1 MLTERIQMAKDNYVN
16 SKPHISYERARIWTE
31 AYKKTEG
38 EPVIIRRAKAFGAV
52 CEQLAVTIFPG
63 ELIVGAVGEFR
74 KCGILTPEFSWTWVD
89 AEMDSFSERVQDPY
103 EMTDEQR
110 QFVRN
115 HIFPYWRGKS
125 LEEAY
130 LAQLP
135 KEIAKVAVDT
145 GIIDIDSKWRQSVGE
160 ITPDYEDGLFPKG
173 FRGIIEECRAKKSK
187 LNLSYPGDREKRE
200 FYDSVILVSKG
211 LITLAR
217 RYADKAE
224 LTAETEKDKERKRE
238 LMDIARICRRVPEFS
253 PASFQEALQM
263 IWFYQLGG
271 ILMENPLS
279 LNPGR
284 FDQYM
289 YPYYQYDVRHKL
301 HSNEEILELIECYWL
316 KLSEW
321 VWTIS
326 ANTADFFAGYNQFQN
341 LTVGGCDR
349 DGKDVT
355 NELSYLALRATSE
368 LKTHQPGL
376 SVRISRDSPREFID
390 AVMELVA
397 QGTGFPAIHSDRTG
411 YRMLK
416 NLGYETE
423 DARDWNNCGCV
434 VPHFRKTFEWTSTVN
449 VNFSGALEYATNG
462 GKSRLTGKQMGL
474 ALNRSRKFKTYEE
487 LEAAF
492 FKQFDNLIEISV
504 AGTLVAQKLQK
515 EMIPRPLFSALFGE
529 CLESGRDLVEG
540 GAKYN
545 IGPVLTGIGLAE
557 TANSLAA
564 IKQLV
569 YVDKV
574 CTVDE
579 LLTALDHNWEGYE
592 KLRVLAVGAPKYG
605 NDNDFVDDIARKIA
619 NHFNEKA
626 STYTDIYG
634 SRFVSAFMGIS
645 NFIPTGRVIGATASG
660 RKAGTPISEGVSP
673 VAGTDI
679 STPLAVMKSAAKM
692 NQDIHSGGTLLN
704 IRLGHELVNTK
715 RGRSSLAAAVLA
727 FFDLG
732 TFHVQFNTLSTETL
746 LDAQAHPENYK
757 DLLVRVAGYST
768 QFVHLSK
775 TLQDSII
782 RRSVHNAF

>member
-1 MLTERIQMAKDNYVN
+1 MLTERIQAAKDNYIN

-38 EPVIIRRAKAFGAV
+38 ESPIIRRAKAFKSV
-52 CEQLAVTIFPG
+52 CEQLVVTIFPG

-89 AEMDSFSERVQDPY
+89 EEMDTFSERVQDPY
-103 EMTDEQR
+103 EMKEEQR
-110 QFVRN
+110 RFVRK
-115 HIFPYWRGKS
+115 HIFPYWKGRS

-173 FRGIIEECRAKKSK
+173 FRGIIEECKAKKRM
-187 LNLSYPGDREKRE
+187 LHLSRPGDREKTE
-200 FYDSVILVSKG
+200 FYDSVISVSEG
-211 LITLAR
+211 LIILAR
-217 RYADKAE
+217 RYADKADS
-224 LTAETEKDKERKRE
+224 LARSEKDTIRKGELKE
-238 LMDIARICRRVPEFS
+238 IARTCRHVPEF
-253 PASFQEALQM
+253 PPKSFREALQM

-289 YPYYQYDVRHKL
+289 YPYYQYDIKHKL
-301 HSNEEILELIECYWL
+301 HDDEGILELIECYWL

-341 LTVGGCDR
+341 LTVGGSDR
-349 DGKDVT
+349 NGKDAT
-355 NELSYLALRATSE
+355 NELSYLALKATSE
-368 LKTHQPGL
+368 VKTHQPGL
-376 SVRISRDSPREFID
+376 SVRISGDSPRKFID

-397 QGTGFPAIHSDRTG
+397 QGTGFPAIHSDKTG

-416 NLGYETE
+416 NLGYETA

-449 VNFSGALEYATNG
+449 VNFSSALEYATNG
-462 GKSRLTGKQMGL
+462 GKSRLTGKRMGL
-474 ALNRSRKFKTYEE
+474 ALKRTRKFKNYEE
-487 LEAAF
+487 IEDTF
-492 FKQFDNLIEISV
+492 FKQFDNLIAISV

-515 EMIPRPLFSALFGE
+515 MMIPRPLFSALFGE
-529 CLESGRDLVEG
+529 CLESGRDLVDG

-574 CTVDE
+574 CTADE
-579 LLTALDHNWEGYE
+579 LLNALDQNWAGYE
-592 KLRVLAVGAPKYG
+592 KLRALAIKAPKYG
-605 NDNDFVDDIARKIA
+605 NDDNFVDDIARKIA
-619 NHFNEKA
+619 NHFYEETRK
-626 STYTDIYG
+626 YTDIYG
-634 SRFVSAFMGIS
+634 SRFTSAFMGIS
-645 NFIPTGRVIGATASG
+645 NFIPTGRVIGATACG
-660 RKAGTPISEGVSP
+660 RKAGEPISEGVSP

-679 STPLAVMKSAAKM
+679 STPLAAMRSAAKM

-704 IRLGHELVNTK
+704 IRLGHELVGTK
-715 RGRSSLAAAVLA
+715 RGRSNLAAAVLA
-727 FFDLG
+727 FFDMG
-732 TFHVQFNTLSTETL
+732 AFHVQFNTLSTETL
-746 LDAQAHPENYK
+746 LDAQVHPENYR

-775 TLQDSII
+775 ILQDSII
-782 RRSVHNAF
+782 RRSVHDGL